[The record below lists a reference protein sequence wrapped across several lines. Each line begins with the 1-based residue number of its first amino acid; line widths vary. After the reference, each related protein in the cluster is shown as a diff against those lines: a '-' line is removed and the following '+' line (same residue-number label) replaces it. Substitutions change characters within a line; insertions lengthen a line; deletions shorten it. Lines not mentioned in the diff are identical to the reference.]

1 MVTELYDSLLTLLS
15 IKDDLDMEEAEE
27 ILDEAISQIA
37 GIRDGTNKQYE
48 TYGEVLSDY
57 LDLGETYVGLFLDY
71 LA

>member
-15 IKDDLDMEEAEE
+15 IKDELDMEEAEE

-37 GIRDGTNKQYE
+37 GIRDGTNTRYE

-57 LDLGETYVGLFLDY
+57 LDLGETYVSLFLDY